1 VAASEPA
8 AADAPAC
15 KDAGVKVTFVRG
27 SAELDTNG
35 RGALAGVAVWLQ
47 NGEQRT
53 VRLMGFADRS
63 GGATGNQRLS
73 ERRAQAAKDYLV
85 GRGISPERVMA
96 FGHGEQ
102 DDQRL
107 AGAPA
112 RVVLVTAC
120 EVPGQTAA
128 AAPEAPSAPES
139 GTAGEPE
146 PQAAPAPAPAPAP
159 PAKPARTPAPRAPLP
174 PAPLPAPAPG
184 APPAPVAPLPPPP
197 PVGTNAYAP
206 LTGLGIEA
214 TVGGGAI
221 GFIDQGSRSFSG
233 TGAAWDARVLV
244 GSRLPLAIETAYIGS
259 VQNIDA
265 LGLST
270 DAFLV
275 GNGVEGTLRVNL
287 IRARVQPYLFGGVGW
302 THYRVTNTPTNT
314 SSVLGA
320 DDVGTIP
327 MGGGITARIVGSF
340 IADVRAVYRATFSD
354 DLLRAT
360 AATNGNSLQSWNV
373 GGRIGFE
380 F

>member
-1 VAASEPA
+1 
-8 AADAPAC
+8 
-15 KDAGVKVTFVRG
+15 
-27 SAELDTNG
+27 
-35 RGALAGVAVWLQ
+35 
-47 NGEQRT
+47 
-53 VRLMGFADRS
+53 
-63 GGATGNQRLS
+63 LS

-85 GRGISPERVMA
+85 GRGISPDRVMA

-107 AGAPA
+107 AGAAA
-112 RVVLVTAC
+112 RVVLVTVC
-120 EVPGQTAA
+120 DVPEQPATES
-128 AAPEAPSAPES
+128 PEAPSTP
-139 GTAGEPE
+139 GTETVGEPE
-146 PQAAPAPAPAPAP
+146 PQTAPP
-159 PAKPARTPAPRAPLP
+159 PAKPARVPAPRSALPPAPLPPAVAPLP
-174 PAPLPAPAPG
+174 PAP
-184 APPAPVAPLPPPP
+184 
-197 PVGTNAYAP
+197 PVGTNSYTP
-206 LTGLGIEA
+206 LSRLGVEA

-221 GFIDQGSRSFSG
+221 GFIDQGSRSVSG
-233 TGAAWDARVLV
+233 TGAAWDARLLV
-244 GSRLPLAIETAYIGS
+244 GSRLPLGLEAAYVGS

-270 DAFLV
+270 DAFLM

-302 THYRVTNTPTNT
+302 THYRVTNTTTNT

-340 IADVRAVYRATFSD
+340 IADVRAVYRATFDD

-360 AATNGNSLQSWNV
+360 AATNGTSLQSWNV